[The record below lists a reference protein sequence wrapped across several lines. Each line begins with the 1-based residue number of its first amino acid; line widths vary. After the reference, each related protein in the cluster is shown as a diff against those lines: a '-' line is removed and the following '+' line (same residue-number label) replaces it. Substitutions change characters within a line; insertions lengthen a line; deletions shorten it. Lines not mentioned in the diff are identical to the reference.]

1 MGWINI
7 DYHYLIVTSH
17 AGDEKFD
24 DPERTPHGSRS
35 GGRYGRASTSRSH
48 TRSFQRADSPGSRT
62 PPTPGAAGHDRP
74 APAQRVPTDST
85 GRSNAADT
93 VR

>member
-7 DYHYLIVTSH
+7 DYHYLIVTSD

-35 GGRYGRASTSRSH
+35 GGRYGRASTSRSPH
-48 TRSFQRADSPGSRT
+48 PQL
-62 PPTPGAAGHDRP
+62 P
-74 APAQRVPTDST
+74 AR
-85 GRSNAADT
+85 G
-93 VR
+93 